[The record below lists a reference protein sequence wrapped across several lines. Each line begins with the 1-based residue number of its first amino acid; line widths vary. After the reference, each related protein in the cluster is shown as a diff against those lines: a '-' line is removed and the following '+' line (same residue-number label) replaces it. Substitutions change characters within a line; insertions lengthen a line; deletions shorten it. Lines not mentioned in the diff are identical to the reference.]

1 MELLSITM
9 VFVRQRNSVIV
20 FTVSCVTE
28 VTIRYT
34 EQRADPPSSGLVG
47 SVQHADLP
55 STGWWVQYSMLT
67 YPLQVG
73 GFSTAC

>member
-1 MELLSITM
+1 MELLSINM

-34 EQRADPPSSGLVG
+34 EQRADPPSTGLVG

-55 STGWWVQYSMLT
+55 SYRLV
-67 YPLQVG
+67 
-73 GFSTAC
+73 